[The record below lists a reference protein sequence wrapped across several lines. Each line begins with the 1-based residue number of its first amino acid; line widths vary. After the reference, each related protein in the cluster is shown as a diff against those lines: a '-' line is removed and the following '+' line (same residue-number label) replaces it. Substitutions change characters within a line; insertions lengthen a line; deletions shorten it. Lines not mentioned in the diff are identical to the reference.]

1 MAKKIKG
8 LTVQIG
14 GDTTELS
21 KALKE
26 PNKEASTLQSKLNEV
41 NKSLKLDPTNT
52 ELLAQKQRILGK
64 EVDTVKSKLSL
75 LKQAQKE
82 FNEAG
87 KDVDSSEYIELQKQ
101 ILETENKLKSL
112 NREQTIVSAS
122 FESFAN
128 KSKIVGDK
136 MQGVGKA
143 LMPISLGLAAAGV
156 GAFKFAS
163 DTNEALNK
171 VNTTFGKSS
180 SIVRKFAETS
190 LNSFGIAKGSALDM
204 SAYFGDMATSM
215 GKPQEEAAKMS
226 TGLVGLAGD
235 MAS

>member
-26 PNKEASTLQSKLNEV
+26 PNKEASTLQSKLNAV

-52 ELLAQKQRILGK
+52 EILAQKQRILGK
-64 EVDTVKSKLSL
+64 ELDAVKSKLSL

-87 KDVDSSEYIELQKQ
+87 IDVDSSEYIELQKQ

-112 NREQTIVSAS
+112 NREQTIV
-122 FESFAN
+122 
-128 KSKIVGDK
+128 
-136 MQGVGKA
+136 
-143 LMPISLGLAAAGV
+143 
-156 GAFKFAS
+156 
-163 DTNEALNK
+163 
-171 VNTTFGKSS
+171 
-180 SIVRKFAETS
+180 
-190 LNSFGIAKGSALDM
+190 
-204 SAYFGDMATSM
+204 
-215 GKPQEEAAKMS
+215 
-226 TGLVGLAGD
+226 
-235 MAS
+235 